1 MATNYGDS
9 WFNQNFKS
17 ASRIDHAA
25 RSLPDH
31 LAAQVAPSHWIDQAR
46 SAARAAEPMLCAFDA
61 LAHAAFAVERA
72 SSNLAPALALLS
84 QKTSEAVTA
93 GWLIEWGVVP
103 TPKSRNRCR
112 TVWIKA
118 TAADRHQQTTH
129 ITWVMPAAVD
139 VIEDALRLGVQA

>member
-31 LAAQVAPSHWIDQAR
+31 LAAQVAPSHWIDQACN
-46 SAARAAEPMLCAFDA
+46 AARAADPMLSAFDA

-72 SSNLAPALALLS
+72 SSNLTPALALLS

-93 GWLIEWGVVP
+93 GWMIDWQDNP
-103 TPKSRNRCR
+103 QPKSRSKFR
-112 TVWIKA
+112 VVAIVA
-118 TAADRHQQTTH
+118 TAAGRNPQRTY
-129 ITWVMPAAVD
+129 IKWVMPAAVD
-139 VIEDALRLGVQA
+139 LISDALRTGVQA

>member
-1 MATNYGDS
+1 MATNYGDT
-9 WFNQNFKS
+9 WFKQNFKA

-46 SAARAAEPMLCAFDA
+46 SAARAADPMLSAFDA
-61 LAHAAFAVERA
+61 LASAALTVER
-72 SSNLAPALALLS
+72 SIDFVGSLDQLT
-84 QKTSEAVTA
+84 QKTSAAVAA

-103 TPKSRNRCR
+103 TPRSRNRCR

-129 ITWVMPAAVD
+129 IKWVMPAAVD
-139 VIEDALRLGVQA
+139 LISDALRTGVQA